1 MLFFFKEDNTRGQG
15 PSQSKAPPKATVKGG
30 TYIGNTQ
37 PHNYGE
43 NLPPIGYL
51 FTWDSFSLRMD
62 I

>member
-1 MLFFFKEDNTRGQG
+1 MKTKLR
-15 PSQSKAPPKATVKGG
+15 APPKGNGQGG
-30 TYIGNTQ
+30 EPILGTPGGIYIGNTQ
-37 PHNYGE
+37 PHDYGK